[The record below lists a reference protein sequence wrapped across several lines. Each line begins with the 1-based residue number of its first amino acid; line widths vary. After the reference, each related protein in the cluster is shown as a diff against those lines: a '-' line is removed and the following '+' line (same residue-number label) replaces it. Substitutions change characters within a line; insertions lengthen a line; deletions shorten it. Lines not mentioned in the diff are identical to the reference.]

1 MRYLMELLATLEIY
15 LPSPT
20 KHPSPP
26 CLALQDRVT
35 LKKNLHVLEG
45 FIKWCNTNNQ
55 IPPNLCHH
63 TLSARH
69 TYSIPFSFSNSA
81 TSCFAPLLV
90 SITGDEPCRARVARK
105 KRQINHSYRMWDI
118 TAGQKQ
124 KDKAALLCNWG
135 KGQGEARRRRT
146 GERSTGTGK
155 KKQKKNEPRVEQE
168 KAAARSS
175 VSCNLSWRTGAL
187 MLHE

>member
-1 MRYLMELLATLEIY
+1 MELLATLEIY
-15 LPSPT
+15 LLSTT

-35 LKKNLHVLEG
+35 LKKNLHVLEK
-45 FIKWCNTNNQ
+45 FTKWCNTNNL
-55 IPPNLCHH
+55 IPSNLYHH

-69 TYSIPFSFSNSA
+69 TLSIPFPFSNSA

-105 KRQINHSYRMWDI
+105 KRQINHSSRMWDI

-155 KKQKKNEPRVEQE
+155 KQKKTRNEPRVEQE
-168 KAAARSS
+168 TAAARSS
-175 VSCNLSWRTGAL
+175 VSCNLSWRTVAL